1 MEEKTIKIN
10 SLEINCQ
17 SLIEFSSLIKVLLEL
32 AKKQQETD
40 KLLSEHDTK
49 INDLINSV
57 SLLQKAQKEKGT
69 ILIPKEKELENS
81 FNVEDLK
88 FIMNND
94 DIENDTILNDTK
106 YVDKNNLDDKKD
118 NKKGTDKENKEN
130 SDKIIDIENQI
141 DINTNNNNNNID
153 NDNNKKNEKEK
164 ENENIINK
172 EKEKE
177 KEAGINLNINTVLGT
192 IIGNKENNNA
202 NNIIEENNNKQNN
215 NDNNND
221 NKENKNNDNNNVI
234 ITTTEKKVKQEP
246 VTIIKQVDKA
256 SNKNT
261 EIIQK
266 LFQRLIALEKK
277 VSELSSKS
285 NENMILRTITSN
297 KKNILE
303 HTDTIKNL
311 NKSTEKIK
319 AELEKLKE
327 KVQDFNIYDM
337 FKEGGDGDMDVAKA
351 LIKALETKQNKRFDL
366 FEEKYKLL
374 STENFK
380 NKDDIKNQG
389 IVINGQKISIEKNT
403 EKILKLL
410 EQQKNQEISNK
421 ELKDKEDSIL
431 NKKFEDILNNI
442 QTLSDN
448 YNNKITEIESKLN
461 EHQKQPQVLVTE
473 IKPDKTKDK
482 KIQENENTLKEY
494 NERIND
500 LEKSLRQLL
509 KKINIDELNSN
520 LAILQK
526 EISKKGN
533 QGAIDD
539 LIDRL
544 YNIDENIKQINY
556 RVDSSSAFEK
566 KMLEENSLLSKKF
579 ESFANTVNRLS
590 LQINKNPKEDKQV
603 IDYTKFIEVGT
614 FEENKKELSKKF
626 DKIRISFEDILK
638 NIDEILEKLSHTPS
652 DKDFAQY
659 QDIIKN
665 LLDEYRINNNK
676 KYADKYDTSKNFKF
690 LETQIKTITENYN
703 KKLDGQDN
711 WLLAKKPLN
720 NYLCAS
726 CEGIIKGELDKR
738 CDYIP
743 WNKYPNREEKYTR
756 MGHGFSHM
764 LQMVNDD
771 IRKNVDNKEKEKERN
786 KFEDKE
792 KEYNSDEDKKKN
804 SGERNNSAV
813 KLPKVKIKPKNYN
826 NVNLMDDTNW
836 DKSPYDNIDRN
847 LTLNDNTPQIM
858 KISRIR
864 KNISIK
870 NTSTQEASLNDE
882 SNINLKVKNN
892 KNIQTFPNDSI
903 SFDKNKADSE

>member
-106 YVDKNNLDDKKD
+106 YVDKNNLEDKKD
-118 NKKGTDKENKEN
+118 NKKVTEKENKEN

-141 DINTNNNNNNID
+141 DINTNNNID
-153 NDNNKKNEKEK
+153 NDNNKKNEN

-177 KEAGINLNINTVLGT
+177 KETGINLNINTVLGT

-202 NNIIEENNNKQNN
+202 NNIIEENNNKQ
-215 NDNNND
+215 NNND

-311 NKSTEKIK
+311 NESTEKIK

-410 EQQKNQEISNK
+410 EQQKNKEISNK

-590 LQINKNPKEDKQV
+590 LQIIKNPKEDKQV
-603 IDYTKFIEVGT
+603 IDYTKFIEIGT

-813 KLPKVKIKPKNYN
+813 KLPKVKIRPKNYN
-826 NVNLMDDTNW
+826 NVNLLDDTNW

>member
-1 MEEKTIKIN
+1 MKI
-10 SLEINCQ
+10 Q
-17 SLIEFSSLIKVLLEL
+17 
-32 AKKQQETD
+32 
-40 KLLSEHDTK
+40 
-49 INDLINSV
+49 
-57 SLLQKAQKEKGT
+57 
-69 ILIPKEKELENS
+69 
-81 FNVEDLK
+81 
-88 FIMNND
+88 
-94 DIENDTILNDTK
+94 
-106 YVDKNNLDDKKD
+106 
-118 NKKGTDKENKEN
+118 
-130 SDKIIDIENQI
+130 
-141 DINTNNNNNNID
+141 
-153 NDNNKKNEKEK
+153 
-164 ENENIINK
+164 
-172 EKEKE
+172 
-177 KEAGINLNINTVLGT
+177 
-192 IIGNKENNNA
+192 
-202 NNIIEENNNKQNN
+202 
-215 NDNNND
+215 
-221 NKENKNNDNNNVI
+221 
-234 ITTTEKKVKQEP
+234 
-246 VTIIKQVDKA
+246 
-256 SNKNT
+256 
-261 EIIQK
+261 
-266 LFQRLIALEKK
+266 
-277 VSELSSKS
+277 
-285 NENMILRTITSN
+285 
-297 KKNILE
+297 
-303 HTDTIKNL
+303 IKNL
-311 NKSTEKIK
+311 KS
-319 AELEKLKE
+319 
-327 KVQDFNIYDM
+327 
-337 FKEGGDGDMDVAKA
+337 
-351 LIKALETKQNKRFDL
+351 
-366 FEEKYKLL
+366 
-374 STENFK
+374 
-380 NKDDIKNQG
+380 
-389 IVINGQKISIEKNT
+389 
-403 EKILKLL
+403 
-410 EQQKNQEISNK
+410 
-421 ELKDKEDSIL
+421 
-431 NKKFEDILNNI
+431 
-442 QTLSDN
+442 
-448 YNNKITEIESKLN
+448 
-461 EHQKQPQVLVTE
+461 
-473 IKPDKTKDK
+473 K

-590 LQINKNPKEDKQV
+590 LQIIKNPKEDKQV

-690 LETQIKTITENYN
+690 LETQIKTINENYN

-771 IRKNVDNKEKEKERN
+771 IRKNVDSKEKEKERN

-813 KLPKVKIKPKNYN
+813 KLPKVKIRPKNYN
-826 NVNLMDDTNW
+826 NVNLIDDTNW

-882 SNINLKVKNN
+882 SNINLKVKYN

>member
-153 NDNNKKNEKEK
+153 NDNNKKNENEN

-177 KEAGINLNINTVLGT
+177 KETGINLNINTVLGT

-215 NDNNND
+215 NDN
-221 NKENKNNDNNNVI
+221 KENKNNDNNNV

-285 NENMILRTITSN
+285 NENMILRTIASN

-311 NKSTEKIK
+311 NESTEKIK

-590 LQINKNPKEDKQV
+590 LQIIKNPKEDKQV

-771 IRKNVDNKEKEKERN
+771 IRKNVDSKEKEKERN

-804 SGERNNSAV
+804 SGERNNSSV
-813 KLPKVKIKPKNYN
+813 KLPKVKIRPKNYN

-864 KNISIK
+864 KNINIK

-882 SNINLKVKNN
+882 SNINLKVKYN

>member
-141 DINTNNNNNNID
+141 DINTNNNID
-153 NDNNKKNEKEK
+153 NDNNKKNENEN

-177 KEAGINLNINTVLGT
+177 KETGINLNINTVLGT

-202 NNIIEENNNKQNN
+202 NNIIEENNNKQ
-215 NDNNND
+215 NNND

-297 KKNILE
+297 KKSILE

-311 NKSTEKIK
+311 NESTEKIK

-566 KMLEENSLLSKKF
+566 KILEENSLLSKKF

-590 LQINKNPKEDKQV
+590 LQIIKNPKEDKQV

-804 SGERNNSAV
+804 SGERNNSSV
-813 KLPKVKIKPKNYN
+813 KLPKVKIRPKNYN

-870 NTSTQEASLNDE
+870 NTNTQEASLNDE
-882 SNINLKVKNN
+882 SNINLKVKYN

>member
-141 DINTNNNNNNID
+141 DINMNNNID
-153 NDNNKKNEKEK
+153 NDNNKKNEN

-177 KEAGINLNINTVLGT
+177 KETGINLNINTVLGT

-215 NDNNND
+215 NDN
-221 NKENKNNDNNNVI
+221 KENKNNDNNNV

-285 NENMILRTITSN
+285 NENMILRTIASN

-311 NKSTEKIK
+311 NESTEKIK

-590 LQINKNPKEDKQV
+590 LQIIKNPKEDKQV

-813 KLPKVKIKPKNYN
+813 KLPKVKIRPKNYN

>member
-1 MEEKTIKIN
+1 
-10 SLEINCQ
+10 
-17 SLIEFSSLIKVLLEL
+17 
-32 AKKQQETD
+32 
-40 KLLSEHDTK
+40 
-49 INDLINSV
+49 
-57 SLLQKAQKEKGT
+57 
-69 ILIPKEKELENS
+69 
-81 FNVEDLK
+81 
-88 FIMNND
+88 MNND

-106 YVDKNNLDDKKD
+106 YVDKNNLEDKKD
-118 NKKGTDKENKEN
+118 NKKVTEKENKEN

-141 DINTNNNNNNID
+141 DINTNNNID
-153 NDNNKKNEKEK
+153 NDNNKKNENENENENITNKEK
-164 ENENIINK
+164 ENEK
-172 EKEKE
+172 EKET
-177 KEAGINLNINTVLGT
+177 GINLNINTVLGT

-202 NNIIEENNNKQNN
+202 NNIIEKNNNKH
-215 NDNNND
+215 NNND

-285 NENMILRTITSN
+285 NENMILRTIASN

-311 NKSTEKIK
+311 NESTEKIK

-590 LQINKNPKEDKQV
+590 LQIIKNPKEDKQV
-603 IDYTKFIEVGT
+603 IDYTKFIEIGT

-826 NVNLMDDTNW
+826 NVNLLDDTNW

-882 SNINLKVKNN
+882 SNINLKVKYN

>member
-153 NDNNKKNEKEK
+153 NDNNKKNEN
-164 ENENIINK
+164 ENENQINK

-177 KEAGINLNINTVLGT
+177 KEKETGINLNINTVLGT

-202 NNIIEENNNKQNN
+202 NNIIEENNNKQ
-215 NDNNND
+215 NNND

-590 LQINKNPKEDKQV
+590 LQIIKNPKEDKPV

-813 KLPKVKIKPKNYN
+813 KLPKVKIRPKNYN

-882 SNINLKVKNN
+882 SNINLKVKYN

>member
-49 INDLINSV
+49 INDLISSV

-141 DINTNNNNNNID
+141 DINTNNNID
-153 NDNNKKNEKEK
+153 NDNNKKNEN
-164 ENENIINK
+164 ENENQINK

-177 KEAGINLNINTVLGT
+177 TGINLNINTVLGT

-202 NNIIEENNNKQNN
+202 NNIIEENNNKQ
-215 NDNNND
+215 NNND

-285 NENMILRTITSN
+285 NENMILRTIASN

-311 NKSTEKIK
+311 NESTEKIK

-410 EQQKNQEISNK
+410 EQQKNQEIFNK

-461 EHQKQPQVLVTE
+461 EYQKQPQVLVTE

-579 ESFANTVNRLS
+579 ETFANTVNRLS
-590 LQINKNPKEDKQV
+590 LQIIKNPKEDKQV

-813 KLPKVKIKPKNYN
+813 KLPKVKIRPKNYN
-826 NVNLMDDTNW
+826 NVNLLDDTNW

-864 KNISIK
+864 KNINIK

-882 SNINLKVKNN
+882 SNINLKVKYN

>member
-141 DINTNNNNNNID
+141 DINTNNNID
-153 NDNNKKNEKEK
+153 NDNNKKNEN
-164 ENENIINK
+164 ENENQINK

-177 KEAGINLNINTVLGT
+177 KEKETGINLNINTVLGT

-202 NNIIEENNNKQNN
+202 NNIIEENNNKQ
-215 NDNNND
+215 NNND

-311 NKSTEKIK
+311 NESTEKIK

-590 LQINKNPKEDKQV
+590 LQIIKNPKEDKQV
-603 IDYTKFIEVGT
+603 IDYTKFIEIGT

-804 SGERNNSAV
+804 SGERNNSAI

-826 NVNLMDDTNW
+826 NVNLLDDTNW

>member
-141 DINTNNNNNNID
+141 DINTNNNID
-153 NDNNKKNEKEK
+153 NDNNKKNENEK

-177 KEAGINLNINTVLGT
+177 KETGINLNINTVLGT

-202 NNIIEENNNKQNN
+202 NNIIEENNNKQ
-215 NDNNND
+215 NNND

-285 NENMILRTITSN
+285 NENMILRTIASN

-311 NKSTEKIK
+311 NESTEKIK

-590 LQINKNPKEDKQV
+590 LQIIKNPKEDKQV

-771 IRKNVDNKEKEKERN
+771 IRKNVDSKEKEKERN

-804 SGERNNSAV
+804 SGERNNSSV
-813 KLPKVKIKPKNYN
+813 KLPKVKIRPKNYN

-882 SNINLKVKNN
+882 SNINLKVKYN

>member
-118 NKKGTDKENKEN
+118 NKKGTEKENKEN

-141 DINTNNNNNNID
+141 DINTNNNID
-153 NDNNKKNEKEK
+153 NDNNKKNENEN

-177 KEAGINLNINTVLGT
+177 KETGINLNINTVLGT

-215 NDNNND
+215 NDNKD
-221 NKENKNNDNNNVI
+221 NKNNDNNNVI

-285 NENMILRTITSN
+285 NENMILRTIASN

-311 NKSTEKIK
+311 NESTEKIK

-374 STENFK
+374 STDNFK

-461 EHQKQPQVLVTE
+461 EYQKQPQVLVTE

-590 LQINKNPKEDKQV
+590 LQIIKNPKEDKQV

-813 KLPKVKIKPKNYN
+813 KLPKVKIRPKNYN

-882 SNINLKVKNN
+882 SNINLKVKYN

>member
-106 YVDKNNLDDKKD
+106 YVDKNNLEDKKD

-141 DINTNNNNNNID
+141 DINTNNNID
-153 NDNNKKNEKEK
+153 NDNNKKNEN
-164 ENENIINK
+164 ENENQINK

-177 KEAGINLNINTVLGT
+177 KEKETGINLNINTVLGT

-202 NNIIEENNNKQNN
+202 NNIIEENNNKQ
-215 NDNNND
+215 NNND

-311 NKSTEKIK
+311 NESTEKIK

-590 LQINKNPKEDKQV
+590 LQIIKNPKEDKQV

-813 KLPKVKIKPKNYN
+813 KLPKVKIRPKNYN

-870 NTSTQEASLNDE
+870 NTNTQEASLNDE
-882 SNINLKVKNN
+882 SNINLKVKYN

>member
-1 MEEKTIKIN
+1 MEEKTLKIN
-10 SLEINCQ
+10 SLEFNCQ

-141 DINTNNNNNNID
+141 DINTNNNID
-153 NDNNKKNEKEK
+153 NDNNKKNEN
-164 ENENIINK
+164 ENENQINK

-177 KEAGINLNINTVLGT
+177 KEKETGINLNINTVLGT

-202 NNIIEENNNKQNN
+202 NNIIEENNNKQ
-215 NDNNND
+215 NNND

-285 NENMILRTITSN
+285 NENMILRTIASN

-311 NKSTEKIK
+311 NESTEKIK

-410 EQQKNQEISNK
+410 EQQKNQEIFNK

-590 LQINKNPKEDKQV
+590 LQIIKNPKEDKQV

-813 KLPKVKIKPKNYN
+813 KLPKVKIRPKNYN

-882 SNINLKVKNN
+882 SNINLKVKYN

>member
-141 DINTNNNNNNID
+141 DINTNNNID
-153 NDNNKKNEKEK
+153 NDNNKKNEN
-164 ENENIINK
+164 ENENQINK

-177 KEAGINLNINTVLGT
+177 KEKETGINLNINTVLGT

-285 NENMILRTITSN
+285 NENMILRTIASN

-311 NKSTEKIK
+311 NESTEKIK

-590 LQINKNPKEDKQV
+590 LQIIKNPKEDKQV

-771 IRKNVDNKEKEKERN
+771 IRKNVDNKEKERN

-813 KLPKVKIKPKNYN
+813 KLPKVKIRPKNYN

-882 SNINLKVKNN
+882 SNINLKVKYN